1 MKSRTRSRKP
11 ASIGSNHSS
20 RRPTAISASEP
31 RTGNFVLLLVMAWS
45 PPAHNAGIV
54 WVSAPGDYAT
64 FNSNHTPD
72 GTLASRA
79 RRFARLQ
86 QQLKID
92 LLEQAVVPPVVEIA
106 LHGCERGKVLRQ
118 HSPLTACPRDIQD
131 RIEHAAQSCLARA
144 AQTLNRRHVR
154 RNQRPLGIR
163 QIACVALTFSLI
175 LPASD
180 FGPHLVPR

>member
-72 GTLASRA
+72 GTGYSSAGCSPAEPASASPVTDIVVQSRSSAAIKRAAQLPCRDAVQVAPPRA
-79 RRFARLQ
+79 RRERECHLYFARRVTFLSCA
-86 QQLKID
+86 D
-92 LLEQAVVPPVVEIA
+92 IA
-106 LHGCERGKVLRQ
+106 E
-118 HSPLTACPRDIQD
+118 PFIP
-131 RIEHAAQSCLARA
+131 AR
-144 AQTLNRRHVR
+144 RE
-154 RNQRPLGIR
+154 P
-163 QIACVALTFSLI
+163 
-175 LPASD
+175 
-180 FGPHLVPR
+180 

>member
-20 RRPTAISASEP
+20 RRPTAISPSEP

-72 GTLASRA
+72 GTGRCRWSEKHGQTETKRGRQRLA
-79 RRFARLQ
+79 
-86 QQLKID
+86 D
-92 LLEQAVVPPVVEIA
+92 
-106 LHGCERGKVLRQ
+106 LRQ
-118 HSPLTACPRDIQD
+118 QGPGGR
-131 RIEHAAQSCLARA
+131 E
-144 AQTLNRRHVR
+144 VR
-154 RNQRPLGIR
+154 
-163 QIACVALTFSLI
+163 
-175 LPASD
+175 
-180 FGPHLVPR
+180 

>member
-72 GTLASRA
+72 GTSHKMWTEIT
-79 RRFARLQ
+79 RRKYEREGQRFESDVTDA
-86 QQLKID
+86 
-92 LLEQAVVPPVVEIA
+92 EWA
-106 LHGCERGKVLRQ
+106 LNE
-118 HSPLTACPRDIQD
+118 P
-131 RIEHAAQSCLARA
+131 
-144 AQTLNRRHVR
+144 
-154 RNQRPLGIR
+154 
-163 QIACVALTFSLI
+163 
-175 LPASD
+175 
-180 FGPHLVPR
+180 

>member
-72 GTLASRA
+72 GTSVVAHFQEMHRP
-79 RRFARLQ
+79 
-86 QQLKID
+86 QLSMHFHCAPALNLRITREQKPPAPPLHREDNTGVVRSTID
-92 LLEQAVVPPVVEIA
+92 
-106 LHGCERGKVLRQ
+106 RQ
-118 HSPLTACPRDIQD
+118 HIVAQPRFRKLQ
-131 RIEHAAQSCLARA
+131 
-144 AQTLNRRHVR
+144 
-154 RNQRPLGIR
+154 
-163 QIACVALTFSLI
+163 
-175 LPASD
+175 
-180 FGPHLVPR
+180 

>member
-20 RRPTAISASEP
+20 RRPTAISPSEP

-72 GTLASRA
+72 GTSGSFYVQSL
-79 RRFARLQ
+79 RLQ
-86 QQLKID
+86 LDNLQGQHTVTN
-92 LLEQAVVPPVVEIA
+92 ACNPA
-106 LHGCERGKVLRQ
+106 L
-118 HSPLTACPRDIQD
+118 
-131 RIEHAAQSCLARA
+131 
-144 AQTLNRRHVR
+144 
-154 RNQRPLGIR
+154 
-163 QIACVALTFSLI
+163 
-175 LPASD
+175 
-180 FGPHLVPR
+180 

>member
-31 RTGNFVLLLVMAWS
+31 RTGNFVLSLVMAWS

-72 GTLASRA
+72 GTRCIGSPALWRAVLGSRSKRRRDDRLRGPDLAGFDGEIVGLVDRSTHELRRA
-79 RRFARLQ
+79 WR
-86 QQLKID
+86 
-92 LLEQAVVPPVVEIA
+92 
-106 LHGCERGKVLRQ
+106 
-118 HSPLTACPRDIQD
+118 T
-131 RIEHAAQSCLARA
+131 
-144 AQTLNRRHVR
+144 
-154 RNQRPLGIR
+154 
-163 QIACVALTFSLI
+163 
-175 LPASD
+175 
-180 FGPHLVPR
+180 